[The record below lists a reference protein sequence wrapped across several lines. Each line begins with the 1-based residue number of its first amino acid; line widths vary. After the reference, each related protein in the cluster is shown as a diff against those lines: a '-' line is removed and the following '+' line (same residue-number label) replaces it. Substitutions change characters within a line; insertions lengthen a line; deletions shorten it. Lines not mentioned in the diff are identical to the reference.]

1 MSAPFALMLRS
12 IAARLRTSASTN
24 TAALRRRQVYAVCA
38 SSTARVSK
46 HEGRPARCQNRAALI
61 LRDGAAQA
69 IARAAPPQDEVG
81 MKAAPSADEVIG

>member
-12 IAARLRTSASTN
+12 IAAQARTSASTN
-24 TAALRRRQVYAVCA
+24 TAALRC
-38 SSTARVSK
+38 VSK
-46 HEGRPARCQNRAALI
+46 HEGRPARCQIRAALI